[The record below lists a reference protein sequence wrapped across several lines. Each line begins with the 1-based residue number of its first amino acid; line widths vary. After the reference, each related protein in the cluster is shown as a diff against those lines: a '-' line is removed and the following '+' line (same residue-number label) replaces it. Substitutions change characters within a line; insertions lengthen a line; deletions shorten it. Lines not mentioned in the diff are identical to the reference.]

1 MQNVIVGQ
9 NLVQNPHIKAL
20 MEEALKIGAA
30 KIPKVGDVIA
40 GTVANKESLTLYADF
55 GVLGMGIVY
64 GREFR
69 AASDI
74 IRKMNIGD
82 PISGKVVDL
91 ENERGFL
98 ELSLKDAGYTLAW
111 DDLIKKKDTGEIIEV
126 EIKEANKGGLMTEVN
141 NIPAFMPVSQLATK
155 HYPRVDGGDKSKI
168 LIELQKFAGQ
178 KFKVKIIDVN
188 QDDGKLIVS
197 EKEAQDDDLKK
208 ILSVYTVG
216 DIVNGEVSGVVN
228 FGVFVKFTPSEEAIG
243 AGANELEGLVHIS
256 ELDWQLI
263 ENPAD
268 TFKVGDAVSAQIISL
283 DSDKISLSIKALKKD
298 PWEGAEEKFKKG
310 DMVKGTIVKL
320 NPFGAFVRVD
330 GDIQG
335 LCHIS
340 EFGTDEE
347 MRKTIESGKEYD
359 FNVQSIS
366 SKDHRMAL
374 GFGKIKQ
381 PAKEAVTAPEKE
393 EEKDVEKKA

>member
-1 MQNVIVGQ
+1 MQNIIAGQ
-9 NLVQNPHIKAL
+9 NQVQNQHIKAL
-20 MEEALKIGAA
+20 MEEALKTSAA
-30 KIPKVGDVIA
+30 KLPKVGDVIT
-40 GTVANKESLTLYADF
+40 GMVANKESLTLYADF
-55 GVLGMGIVY
+55 GALGVGIVY

-69 AASDI
+69 EASDI
-74 IRKMNIGD
+74 IKKMNIGD
-82 PISGKVVDL
+82 ALSAKVVEL
-91 ENERGFL
+91 ENDRGFI

-126 EIKEANKGGLMTEVN
+126 EIREANKGGLMAEIN

-168 LIELQKFAGQ
+168 LMELQKFAGQ

-188 QDDGKLIVS
+188 QTDGKLIVS
-197 EKEAQDDDLKK
+197 EKEAQDNDLKK
-208 ILSVYTVG
+208 ILSVYKVG
-216 DIVNGEVSGVVN
+216 DVVEGEVSGVVN
-228 FGVFVKFTPSEEAIG
+228 FGVFVKFTSSAEAG
-243 AGANELEGLVHIS
+243 EGTNELEGLVHIS

-268 TFKVGDAVSAQIISL
+268 TFKVGDKVSAKIISL
-283 DSDKISLSIKALKKD
+283 DSDKVSLSIKALKND
-298 PWEGAEEKFKKG
+298 PWKDAENAFKKG
-310 DMVKGTIVKL
+310 DQIKGTVVKL

-340 EFGTDEE
+340 EFGTDEQ
-347 MRKTIESGKEYD
+347 MRKTIETGKAYD
-359 FNVQSIS
+359 FYVQSVS

-374 GFGKIKQ
+374 GFGKPKQ
-381 PAKEAVTAPEKE
+381 QVKEIGTETEAKSEKEAA
-393 EEKDVEKKA
+393 

>member
-1 MQNVIVGQ
+1 MQNIIMGQ
-9 NLVQNPHIKAL
+9 NQVQNQHIKAL
-20 MEEALKIGAA
+20 MEEALKAGAA
-30 KIPKVGDVIA
+30 KLPKVGDVIA

-55 GVLGMGIVY
+55 GALGIGIVY

-69 AASDI
+69 EASDI
-74 IRKMNIGD
+74 IKKMNVGD
-82 PISGKVVDL
+82 AISAKVVEL
-91 ENERGFL
+91 ENDRGFI

-126 EIKEANKGGLMTEVN
+126 EIREANKGGLMAEIN

-168 LIELQKFAGQ
+168 LMELQKFAGQ

-188 QDDGKLIVS
+188 QTDGKLIVS

-208 ILSVYTVG
+208 ILSIYKIG
-216 DIVNGEVSGVVN
+216 DIVEGEVSGVVN
-228 FGVFVKFTPSEEAIG
+228 FGVFVKFTPSVEAGEGI
-243 AGANELEGLVHIS
+243 NELEGLVHIS

-268 TFKVGDAVSAQIISL
+268 TFKVGDTVKAKIISL
-283 DSDKISLSIKALKKD
+283 ESEKISLSIKALKND
-298 PWEGAEEKFKKG
+298 PWENAEERFKKG
-310 DMVKGTIVKL
+310 DALKGTVVKL

-340 EFGTDEE
+340 EFGKDEQ
-347 MRKTIESGKEYD
+347 MRKTI
-359 FNVQSIS
+359 
-366 SKDHRMAL
+366 
-374 GFGKIKQ
+374 
-381 PAKEAVTAPEKE
+381 
-393 EEKDVEKKA
+393 

>member
-1 MQNVIVGQ
+1 MQNIIMGQ
-9 NLVQNPHIKAL
+9 NQVQNQHIKAL
-20 MEEALKIGAA
+20 MEEALKAGAA
-30 KIPKVGDVIA
+30 KLPKVGDVIA

-55 GVLGMGIVY
+55 GALGIGIVY

-69 AASDI
+69 EASDI
-74 IRKMNIGD
+74 IKKMNVGD
-82 PISGKVVDL
+82 AISAKVVEL
-91 ENERGFL
+91 ENDRGFI

-126 EIKEANKGGLMTEVN
+126 EIREANKGGLMAEIN

-168 LIELQKFAGQ
+168 LMELQKFAGQ

-188 QDDGKLIVS
+188 QTDGKLIVS

-208 ILSVYTVG
+208 ILSIYKIG
-216 DIVNGEVSGVVN
+216 DIVEGEVSGVVN
-228 FGVFVKFTPSEEAIG
+228 FGVFVKFTPSVEAGEGI
-243 AGANELEGLVHIS
+243 NELEGLVHIS

-268 TFKVGDAVSAQIISL
+268 TFKVGDTVKAKIISL
-283 DSDKISLSIKALKKD
+283 ESEKISLSIKALKND
-298 PWEGAEEKFKKG
+298 PWENAEERFKKG
-310 DMVKGTIVKL
+310 DALKGTVVKL

-340 EFGTDEE
+340 EFGTDEQ
-347 MRKTIESGKEYD
+347 MRKTIEAGKAYD
-359 FNVQSIS
+359 FYVQSVS
-366 SKDHRMAL
+366 SKEHRMGL
-374 GFGKIKQ
+374 GFGKPKQ
-381 PAKEAVTAPEKE
+381 QTKEIGTAAEAAEEKSAKEAA
-393 EEKDVEKKA
+393 

>member
-9 NLVQNPHIKAL
+9 NQVQNPHIKAL
-20 MEEALKIGAA
+20 MEEALKAGAS
-30 KIPKVGDVIA
+30 KLPKVGDVIT

-55 GVLGMGIVY
+55 GALGVGIVY

-69 AASDI
+69 EASDI
-74 IRKMNIGD
+74 IKKMNIGD
-82 PISGKVVDL
+82 AISAKVVEL
-91 ENERGFL
+91 ENDRGFI

-111 DDLIKKKDTGEIIEV
+111 DDLIKKKDTGEVIEV
-126 EIKEANKGGLMTEVN
+126 EIKEANKGGLMAEIN

-168 LIELQKFAGQ
+168 LMELQKFAGQ

-188 QDDGKLIVS
+188 QTDGKLIVS

-208 ILSVYTVG
+208 ILSVYKVG
-216 DIVNGEVSGVVN
+216 DVVEGEVSGVVN
-228 FGVFVKFTPSEEAIG
+228 FGVFVRFTTRTEAGEGI
-243 AGANELEGLVHIS
+243 NELEGLVHIS

-268 TFKVGDAVSAQIISL
+268 TFKVGDIVKAKIISL
-283 DSDKISLSIKALKKD
+283 DSDKVSLSIKALKSD
-298 PWEGAEEKFKKG
+298 PWKDVDEKFKKG
-310 DMVKGTIVKL
+310 DIIQGAVVKL
-320 NPFGAFVRVD
+320 NPFGAFVRVA

-340 EFGTDEE
+340 EFGTDEQ
-347 MRKTIESGKEYD
+347 MRKTIETGKTYE
-359 FNVQSIS
+359 FSVQSVS
-366 SKDHRMAL
+366 SKEHRMAL
-374 GFGKIKQ
+374 GFGKPKQ
-381 PAKEAVTAPEKE
+381 QAKEISTAAEAA
-393 EEKDVEKKA
+393 EEKSVEKKTA

>member
-20 MEEALKIGAA
+20 MEEALKAGAS
-30 KIPKVGDVIA
+30 KLPKVGDVIT

-55 GVLGMGIVY
+55 GALGVGIVY

-69 AASDI
+69 EASDI

-82 PISGKVVDL
+82 AISAKVVEL
-91 ENERGFL
+91 ENDRGFI

-111 DDLIKKKDTGEIIEV
+111 DDLIKKKDTGEVIEV
-126 EIKEANKGGLMTEVN
+126 EIKEANKGGLMAEIN

-168 LIELQKFAGQ
+168 LMELQKFAGQ

-188 QDDGKLIVS
+188 QTDGKLIVS

-208 ILSVYTVG
+208 ILSVYKVG
-216 DIVNGEVSGVVN
+216 DVVEGEVSGVVN
-228 FGVFVKFTPSEEAIG
+228 FGVFVKFTASAEAGEGI
-243 AGANELEGLVHIS
+243 NELEGLVHIS

-268 TFKVGDAVSAQIISL
+268 TFKVGDKVKAKIISL
-283 DSDKISLSIKALKKD
+283 DSDKVSLSIKALKAD
-298 PWEGAEEKFKKG
+298 PWKDVDEKFKKG
-310 DMVKGTIVKL
+310 DVIQGAVVKL
-320 NPFGAFVRVD
+320 NPFGAFVRVA

-340 EFGTDEE
+340 EFGTDEQ
-347 MRKTIESGKEYD
+347 MRKTIETGKTYG
-359 FNVQSIS
+359 FYVQSVS
-366 SKDHRMAL
+366 SKEHRMAL
-374 GFGKIKQ
+374 GFGKPKQ
-381 PAKEAVTAPEKE
+381 QAKEISTAAEAAEEKSVEKE
-393 EEKDVEKKA
+393 AA